1 MKQFIVLTLALV
13 PFSLFA
19 QTTNAPTSRQQKA
32 AERRERINNLIKQEE
47 EGALIYQKQGAFGV
61 KLNTDGYGVFY
72 EHGKYKTITK
82 TNIWWMELGEHKDKH
97 EEKTSV
103 PLVGGGFVFLG
114 NPYIYGKENNF
125 YNFKIGL
132 GQQRLIGGKG
142 NKNGVAVSA
151 IYGGGFSL
159 GMLKPYYLQV
169 QDPNN
174 ANQVNDIKYSDN
186 PTAFL
191 DYTLIQGS
199 SGFTKGLNEIKY
211 VPGAQVRG
219 ALRFDYGRYNELL
232 SALEVGVNVEY
243 YTQNMPIMVN
253 SPDRKLFFNAYV
265 AIVFGRRK

>member
-1 MKQFIVLTLALV
+1 
-13 PFSLFA
+13 
-19 QTTNAPTSRQQKA
+19 
-32 AERRERINNLIKQEE
+32 
-47 EGALIYQKQGAFGV
+47 
-61 KLNTDGYGVFY
+61 
-72 EHGKYKTITK
+72 
-82 TNIWWMELGEHKDKH
+82 
-97 EEKTSV
+97 
-103 PLVGGGFVFLG
+103 
-114 NPYIYGKENNF
+114 
-125 YNFKIGL
+125 
-132 GQQRLIGGKG
+132 
-142 NKNGVAVSA
+142 
-151 IYGGGFSL
+151 
-159 GMLKPYYLQV
+159 MLKPYYLQV

-232 SALEVGVNVEY
+232 SALELGVNVEY